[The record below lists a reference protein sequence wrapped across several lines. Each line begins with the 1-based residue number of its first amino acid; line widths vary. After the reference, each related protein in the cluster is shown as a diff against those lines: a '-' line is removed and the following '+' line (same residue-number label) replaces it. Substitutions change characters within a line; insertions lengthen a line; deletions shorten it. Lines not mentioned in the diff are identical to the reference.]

1 MYITISFWVVYGVF
15 LFLNL
20 NQVFW
25 GFSLKPYRKR
35 SSSLTLMSYAFPLGV
50 MISFG
55 MILGAVL
62 SLVGGSIPD
71 LSKDPTTLALFFFW
85 ALLTVI
91 SFILLLI
98 RQLKK

>member
-50 MISFG
+50 MVFFG
-55 MILGAVL
+55 MILGAGL
-62 SLVGGSIPD
+62 SLVGSITD
-71 LSKDPTTLALFFFW
+71 LSKDPITLALFFLW